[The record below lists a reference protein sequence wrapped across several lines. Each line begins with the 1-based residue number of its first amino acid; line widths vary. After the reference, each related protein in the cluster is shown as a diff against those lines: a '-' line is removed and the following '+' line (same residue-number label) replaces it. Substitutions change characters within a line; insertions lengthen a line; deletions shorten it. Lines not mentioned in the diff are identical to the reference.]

1 METISERLLGDVT
14 VFVDRMNHLEKE
26 NEKLRA
32 SQVNA
37 SRFYAVAFGVDAVS
51 KMHDVSPYLVREYV
65 KMGLIPQHPRS
76 TQAKLLIRLS
86 DALLLDFDALREEA
100 KNYRRTR

>member
-1 METISERLLGDVT
+1 MLGDVT
-14 VFVDRMNHLEKE
+14 VLVDRMNHLERENKE
-26 NEKLRA
+26 LRA

-37 SRFYAVAFGVDAVS
+37 NRFYAVAFGVDAVA

-76 TQAKLLIRLS
+76 TQAKILIRLS
-86 DALLLDFDALREEA
+86 DALLLDFNLLREAA
-100 KNYRRTR
+100 KVHRRVM

>member
-1 METISERLLGDVT
+1 MESVGERLLGDVT
-14 VFVDRMNHLEKE
+14 AVVDRMNHLEQE
-26 NEKLRA
+26 NKRLAA

-37 SRFYAVAFGVDAVS
+37 TRFYAVAFGVETVS

-76 TQAKLLIRLS
+76 TQAKILIRLS
-86 DALLLDFDALREEA
+86 DALLLDFNVLREAA
-100 KNYRRTR
+100 KDYRRTR

>member
-1 METISERLLGDVT
+1 METPSERLLGDVT
-14 VFVDRMNHLEKE
+14 VVIDRLNHLEQE
-26 NEKLRA
+26 NERLRA

-37 SRFYAVAFGVDAVS
+37 SRFYTVAFGVEAVS

-76 TQAKLLIRLS
+76 TQAKILIRLS
-86 DALLLDFDALREEA
+86 DALLLDFNVLREAA
-100 KNYRRTR
+100 KDYRRTR

>member
-1 METISERLLGDVT
+1 METPSERLLGDVT
-14 VFVDRMNHLEKE
+14 VFIDRYNHLERE

-37 SRFYAVAFGVDAVS
+37 SRFYAVAFGVNVVS

-76 TQAKLLIRLS
+76 TQAKILIRLS
-86 DALLLDFDALREEA
+86 DALLLDFNMLREEA
-100 KNYRRTR
+100 KDYRRTR